1 MRVELYIMRCK
12 IDYLEALRE
21 ALEKFC
27 QNYNIHVVEKS
38 EIVCYVSVYE
48 EYLSTNKKHCI
59 LIFENEHKVMP
70 ELQTK
75 KFDFYI

>member
-12 IDYLEALRE
+12 IDYLEALKE

-38 EIVCYVSVYE
+38 KIVCYVSVYE

-59 LIFENEHKVMP
+59 LIFENEHKVIP
-70 ELQTK
+70 ELQTR